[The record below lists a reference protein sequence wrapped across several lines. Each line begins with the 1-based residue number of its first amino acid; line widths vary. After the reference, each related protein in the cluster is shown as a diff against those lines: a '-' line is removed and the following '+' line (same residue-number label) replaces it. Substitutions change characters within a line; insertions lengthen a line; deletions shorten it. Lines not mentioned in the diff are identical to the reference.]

1 MMKIAASATK
11 AELVELPGRK
21 QTRRAIIKMF
31 HKQMYA
37 LREKLNVRSSSYA
50 SMAALTI
57 Y

>member
-1 MMKIAASATK
+1 MKIAASATK
-11 AELVELPGRK
+11 VELVELPGRK